1 MVQRMNQLPIVPGL
15 AGAQFSFLSTALSHS
30 IHWLPYL
37 ALTSRC
43 QLAMASAMAAP
54 SPLTSRFWVNGLN
67 LAFPAA
73 LSLALHSSLSLWANA
88 LVGSRSPEV
97 CAFALNVS
105 IAVTSATTAPRKS
118 MVFGVIETT
127 PLHAFK
133 VICTHTTL
141 LHATLRT
148 RQQLSCGPH
157 AAHHS
162 TSLTASR
169 KIGFA
174 MAGPRLGWSQL
185 YALPPRR
192 IAR

>member
-88 LVGSRSPEV
+88 LVGSRSPAV

-105 IAVTSATTAPRKS
+105 IAVISAATAPRQS
-118 MVFGVIETT
+118 MVFGVIDTT
-127 PLHAFK
+127 PLHGFK
-133 VICTHTTL
+133 VISTHTTL

-148 RQQLSCGPH
+148 QQHIRVGRTRPIT
-157 AAHHS
+157 AH
-162 TSLTASR
+162 
-169 KIGFA
+169 
-174 MAGPRLGWSQL
+174 
-185 YALPPRR
+185 
-192 IAR
+192 